1 MSIHVSVRKMLNVYC
16 FYVFFCITFLGPKVP
31 MLPPI
36 NTSLPMYTHPPHT
49 EKLSDNLPSPTPNL
63 TEEDSIQE
71 EEMTPDSQQ
80 QRTTRLAGL
89 TARFYKHRRS
99 VSLSSYD
106 TRSFKRGGQLS
117 DSAGGGR
124 KERSP
129 FHHRSKAEPAQVRAS
144 VREGTEVG

>member
-1 MSIHVSVRKMLNVYC
+1 
-16 FYVFFCITFLGPKVP
+16 
-31 MLPPI
+31 MLPP
-36 NTSLPMYTHPPHT
+36 TLPNHPPHN
-49 EKLSDNLPSPTPNL
+49 EKLTESPPSPAPDL
-63 TEEDSIQE
+63 TAEGSIQE
-71 EEMTPDSQQ
+71 EMIPDLHQ
-80 QRTTRLAGL
+80 QRTNRLAGL

-106 TRSFKRGGQLS
+106 TRSFKRGGQL

-129 FHHRSKAEPAQVRAS
+129 FHHRNKAEPAQVRAS